1 MSRYNT
7 FIYLLWIGAIVAV
20 LVMAALGP
28 AGWDFDVYWR
38 AAQAVRQGIDPYS
51 QGIAAQRAFH
61 AAPDAN
67 LIPPMTYVY
76 PPLTFPLLRVVA
88 LFRRSVAESLFFASL
103 IAGFALQLWTG
114 WQMADSE
121 ERRWLRWLL
130 PAVAFFPGLINDD
143 VLLSGNIAYLLYGLV
158 LASAV
163 RGWKRNRWSLYY
175 AAVLFASCFKAPLL
189 SLLALP
195 IVADKRQWRAAS
207 LSATAGV
214 LLIAMQASLWPK
226 FFHGYLT
233 AVQLQFDFNHD
244 FGMAPSGI
252 LGNALL
258 AAGRPYSFATGALY
272 LVFAATVYVV
282 LLWTSRSIR
291 MDAALRD
298 RWMPV
303 ALIGTVL
310 LNPRIKEYDVA
321 ALTIPM
327 VLIAS
332 RFLQL
337 LVRPQQGR
345 ISEMSGAS
353 QVSSGDPQQSRGG
366 VSPNESLVCLLLAG
380 GWFLAINTGAGGDT
394 WKPIELSLLLVTFVG
409 GTWWTWH
416 QVHQPTPTGN
426 VLRISSRK
434 WRRRRRLAIPGQQVL
449 P

>member
-1 MSRYNT
+1 MSRCNT
-7 FIYLLWIGAIVAV
+7 FLYLLWIGAIVAV

-28 AGWDFDVYWR
+28 AGWDFNVYWR

-61 AAPDAN
+61 AADHAN
-67 LIPPMTYVY
+67 LLPPMTYVY
-76 PPLTFPLLRVVA
+76 PPLTFPLLRLA
-88 LFRRSVAESLFFASL
+88 AFFRRSVAESLFFASL

-158 LASAV
+158 LATAV

-189 SLLALP
+189 SLLTLP

-214 LLIAMQASLWPK
+214 LLFAMQASLWPDL
-226 FFHGYLT
+226 FHGYLT

-272 LVFAATVYVV
+272 LVFAASVFVV
-282 LLWTSRSIR
+282 LLWTARSIR
-291 MDAALRD
+291 MDPVLRD

-332 RFLQL
+332 RLLQL
-337 LVRPQQGR
+337 LVRPQHGS
-345 ISEMSGAS
+345 ISKISGDS
-353 QVSSGDPQQSRGG
+353 QVSSSDPQQSQGAAF
-366 VSPNESLVCLLLAG
+366 PHESLVCVLIAG

-394 WKPIELSLLLVTFVG
+394 WKPIELSLLLVTFFAGV
-409 GTWWTWH
+409 WWTWH
-416 QVHQPTPTGN
+416 RGRQHTPTAN
-426 VLRISSRK
+426 LPRISSTK
-434 WRRRRRLAIPGQQVL
+434 LRRHRVAIIGQQVL